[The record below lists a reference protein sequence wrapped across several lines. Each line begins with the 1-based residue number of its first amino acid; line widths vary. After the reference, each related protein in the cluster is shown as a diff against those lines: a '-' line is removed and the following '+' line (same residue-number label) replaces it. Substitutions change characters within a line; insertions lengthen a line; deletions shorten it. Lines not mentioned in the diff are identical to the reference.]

1 MLRRNKSKALQK
13 AANLGTIDI
22 YPFGTLQKLKTA
34 KIVPNRIAFSCNIL
48 LEFCNF
54 MLDFCNK
61 NLKICAFFQKKLAQ
75 IVVTPLFSSYIL

>member
-34 KIVPNRIAFSCNIL
+34 KIVPNRIDEIVEFLQIL
-48 LEFCNF
+48 NGFCGVELTTKQFGNY
-54 MLDFCNK
+54 
-61 NLKICAFFQKKLAQ
+61 Q
-75 IVVTPLFSSYIL
+75 